1 MNNDLG
7 ILHEETLIANNE
19 KEAKWNVQLINPK
32 SKVLDAKWVYK

>member
-19 KEAKWNVQLINPK
+19 KEAKRNVQKFNTK
-32 SKVLDAKWVYK
+32 SKVLNAKWVYK